1 MTLGKSRQQQKVLI
15 LSRFKFKP
23 VVVVVVVVGPHYS
36 NSEAVSLINLF
47 EPQV

>member
-23 VVVVVVVVGPHYS
+23 VVVVVVGGGGGSP
-36 NSEAVSLINLF
+36 L
-47 EPQV
+47 Q

>member
-23 VVVVVVVVGPHYS
+23 VVVVGPHYS

>member
-15 LSRFKFKP
+15 LSRFKFKS
-23 VVVVVVVVGPHYS
+23 VVVVVVVGPHYS

>member
-23 VVVVVVVVGPHYS
+23 VVGGGGGGGSP
-36 NSEAVSLINLF
+36 L
-47 EPQV
+47 Q

>member
-23 VVVVVVVVGPHYS
+23 VVVGPHYS

-47 EPQV
+47 EPEV

>member
-15 LSRFKFKP
+15 LSRFEFKP
-23 VVVVVVVVGPHYS
+23 VVVVVVGPHYS